1 MRQPRRSSIRQLRL
15 PMEYEPTTRLG
26 KELREEA
33 INVLA
38 DLLLEALDGVLAERG
53 YMIDESED

>member
-1 MRQPRRSSIRQLRL
+1 
-15 PMEYEPTTRLG
+15 MEYEPTTRLG

-38 DLLLEALDGVLAERG
+38 DLLLEALDGVPAERG
-53 YMIDESED
+53 YVIDESED